1 LSPSEATIPGPP
13 DDYRMTPGFWC
24 YGWPLCEED
33 FERILSRFRAHAVDM
48 SGTPIDFL
56 VGNLLFLL
64 DKRLHYEFH
73 VVYVKSNG
81 SPQNTRPLPEP
92 FLSYAPDS
100 CFLVFFSPVIRLF
113 DQRPTQEQLDTLVRD
128 YFQGEEPRWCEDA
141 RKREDWGAYG
151 LSDD

>member
-13 DDYRMTPGFWC
+13 DNYRTTPGFWY
-24 YGWPLCEED
+24 YGRPLSKED
-33 FERILSRFRAHAVDM
+33 VERILKQLRGYAVDM

-73 VVYVKSNG
+73 VVYVKSDG

-92 FLSYAPDS
+92 FLPYAPGP
-100 CFLVFFSPVIRLF
+100 CFLVLFSPIIRLF
-113 DQRPTQEQLDTLVRD
+113 DHRPTQEQLDTLVRD
-128 YFQGEEPRWCEDA
+128 YFQGEEPQWCEDA
-141 RKREDWGAYG
+141 RKRED
-151 LSDD
+151 

>member
-1 LSPSEATIPGPP
+1 
-13 DDYRMTPGFWC
+13 
-24 YGWPLCEED
+24 
-33 FERILSRFRAHAVDM
+33 M

-73 VVYVKSNG
+73 VVYVKSDG
-81 SPQNTRPLPEP
+81 SSQNTRPFPEP
-92 FLSYAPDS
+92 FLPYAPGP
-100 CFLVFFSPVIRLF
+100 CFLVLFSPVIRLF

-141 RKREDWGAYG
+141 RKRED
-151 LSDD
+151 